1 MKIGTIIKKAEELNT
16 ISINDTLGKGLKIIE
31 ENDLLSLPVVEG
43 KKFIGILS
51 RQYVYETYFKEDG
64 GDKKEF
70 LERKVEE
77 FMKTKVPS
85 VDDLNMLIEE
95 AAAMFFANNKLRFIP
110 VVNENEELLGIITKK
125 AILER
130 FRFIYGMNE
139 PRLVIYIYD
148 FKGKLAKITDIIA
161 KAGGNIRNIVQA
173 DTEVLGLQEISLRVK
188 ANDIRK
194 VVKSL
199 NSHGFE
205 VREFNE
211 NNYK

>member
-1 MKIGTIIKKAEELNT
+1 MNIGTIIKKAEELNT
-16 ISINDTLGKGLKIIE
+16 ISTDDTLGKGLKIIE

-70 LERKVEE
+70 LERKVKE

-85 VDDLNMLIEE
+85 VNDLKMLVEE

-110 VVNENEELLGIITKK
+110 VVNEDEELLGIITKK

-173 DTEVLGLQEISLRVK
+173 DTEVLGLQEITLRVK

-205 VREFNE
+205 VREFSE
-211 NNYK
+211 NN